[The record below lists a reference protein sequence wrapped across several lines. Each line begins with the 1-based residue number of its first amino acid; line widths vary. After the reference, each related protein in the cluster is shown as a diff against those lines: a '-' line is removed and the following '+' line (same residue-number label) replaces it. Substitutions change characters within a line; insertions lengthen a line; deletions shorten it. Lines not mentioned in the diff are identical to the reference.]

1 MFISGVQQSEF
12 IHISIHI
19 YWRRKWQPTPVFMP
33 GKSHGPRSLVGY
45 SPWGCKE
52 LDTTERLLS
61 LLYIYIYNI
70 EIYAEGGIPEKVRE
84 CPAVPEM
91 W

>member
-1 MFISGVQQSEF
+1 MKFNWQKLRMKSVGEQVEREMGPPVVQCFKCSACSAGDMGL
-12 IHISIHI
+12 IPGL
-19 YWRRKWQPTPVFMP
+19 RRSLEKEWQPTPIFLP

-52 LDTTERLLS
+52 LDTT
-61 LLYIYIYNI
+61 
-70 EIYAEGGIPEKVRE
+70 
-84 CPAVPEM
+84 